1 MKKQYLEV
9 GKVVATHG
17 VKGMV
22 RIQYWTDSAEFLCN
36 FNKLYTKDDGSEFL
50 KVKRIT
56 PHKNVVLAEFYD
68 ITDIEEAE
76 KYRNKVLYVNRD
88 DVDLDEGRYFISDLI
103 GLSVFD
109 TDSKKPLGIITDV
122 FSTGANDVWQIT
134 NGGKDYL
141 VPAIDEVIASVDIDD
156 EKALIKPMKGIFD
169 DED

>member
-36 FNKLYTKDDGSEFL
+36 FKKLYTKDDGSEFL

-56 PHKNVVLAEFYD
+56 PHKNVVLAEFCD
-68 ITDIEEAE
+68 ITSIEEAE
-76 KYRNKVLYVNRD
+76 KYRNKVLFVNRND
-88 DVDLDEGRYFISDLI
+88 IDLPEDRYFISDLI

-109 TDSKKPLGIITDV
+109 ADSKKELGKITDV

-141 VPAIDEVIASVDIDD
+141 VPAVKEVMVLVDIEN
-156 EKALIKPMKGIFD
+156 EKAEIRPMKGIFE